1 MALIFTFLSLVFGL
15 FTGLVFNNYSGVQAK
30 ASDTERKNDINSIY
44 QKLEEH
50 FNEYGEYPTVDE
62 LLLNPEENLPGLDP
76 EALVDPNGN
85 RIQHGDYAYEPTGC
99 TAIGCAGYEIS
110 AKLED
115 GSTYTKLAL
124 N

>member
-15 FTGLVFNNYSGVQAK
+15 FTGLVFNNYSGAQAK
-30 ASDTERKNDINSIY
+30 ASDTERKNDINSLY

-50 FNEYGEYPTVDE
+50 FNEYGEYPTLNE
-62 LLLNPEENLPGLDP
+62 LVLNPEENLPGLDP
-76 EALVDPNGN
+76 EALIDPNGN
-85 RIQHGDYAYEPTGC
+85 RIQQGDYMYSPTDC

-115 GSTYTKLAL
+115 DSLYTKLAL